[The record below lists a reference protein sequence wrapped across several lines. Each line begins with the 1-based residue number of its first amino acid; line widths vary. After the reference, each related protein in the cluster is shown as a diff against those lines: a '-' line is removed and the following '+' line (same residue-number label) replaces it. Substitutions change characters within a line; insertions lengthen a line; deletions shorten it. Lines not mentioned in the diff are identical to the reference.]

1 MNPLK
6 TGTLVLL
13 LALVLLPAT
22 ARADDDAPPNRD
34 DAIFGAPAE
43 VDEPPDSPGAT
54 DEKPSRDEAIFG
66 GSSAPVTPVT
76 SVTPAGPS
84 LAERV
89 AAAADKLAIGGR
101 LYLRLDWYTTEG
113 PAPERY
119 TLQSPNLLDV
129 YLDARPNDRV
139 RAYVQGRLRYDF
151 TVRQEAAAAEGETA
165 PETNLFGTRKGLE
178 ASLDQLWLKFDIAR
192 RAYITFG
199 RQPIRWGT
207 GRFWNPT
214 DFLNSSFR
222 DPLAVFDER
231 LGVSLLK
238 VHIPIESLG
247 WNLYAIADFSGADR
261 PDRIGGALRAEMLL
275 GPAEV
280 ALSFADRKAE
290 PTRLGVSV
298 SFPLG
303 LFDFNAEFAALHG
316 VRSKRYT
323 GRLDLSSSPIELPVP
338 KDQRDEWFF
347 RATAGV
353 EVGIGYGDNDAV
365 YFGAEYFFNELGYDS
380 ENLYL
385 PLAAAGEF
393 TPLYMGKHYLGVY
406 ALLSG
411 PGRFDD
417 MSFIASSINNLS
429 DRSGLVR
436 LDYRVRVLTH
446 LDFNVY
452 TSAHYGRPGEFHFS
466 YKLEP
471 TDIFPGLEKGLRIPA
486 PVVDVGFGFIVS
498 I

>member
-1 MNPLK
+1 LK
-6 TGTLVLL
+6 IGTLALLMPFVL
-13 LALVLLPAT
+13 ASTSAW
-22 ARADDDAPPNRD
+22 ADDDTPPDRD
-34 DAIFGAPAE
+34 DAIFGEPAVTEEPSDSTGEGAP
-43 VDEPPDSPGAT
+43 T
-54 DEKPSRDEAIFG
+54 PSRDDAMFG
-66 GSSAPVTPVT
+66 ADPVQTTPVA
-76 SVTPAGPS
+76 SGPS
-84 LAERV
+84 LVERV

-113 PAPERY
+113 DAPERY
-119 TLQSPNLLDV
+119 TLKSPNLLDV

-139 RAYVQGRLRYDF
+139 RAYVQGRLSYDF
-151 TVRQEAAAAEGETA
+151 TVREEEAAAEGEAT
-165 PETNLFGTRKGLE
+165 PDSTLFGTSEGLE

-192 RAYITFG
+192 RAYVTFG

-207 GRFWNPT
+207 SRFWNPT
-214 DFLNSSFR
+214 DFLNSSYR

-247 WNLYAIADFSGADR
+247 WNLYAIADLSAADH

-298 SFPLG
+298 SFPLW
-303 LFDFNAEFAALHG
+303 LFDFNAELAALHG

-323 GRLDLSSSPIELPVP
+323 GRLSLDPNDFELPVAN
-338 KDQRDEWFF
+338 DQQDEWFF

-353 EVGIGYGDNDAV
+353 EIGIPYGDNDV
-365 YFGAEYFFNELGYDS
+365 LYFGAEYFFNELGYDS
-380 ENLYL
+380 EKLY
-385 PLAAAGEF
+385 PVLALAGEF
-393 TPLYMGKHYLGVY
+393 TPLYLGRHYLGVY
-406 ALLSG
+406 ALLSA
-411 PGRFDD
+411 PGQLDD

-436 LDYRVRVLTH
+436 VDYRVRILTH

-452 TSAHYGRPGEFHFS
+452 ASAHYGRPGEFHFS
-466 YKLEP
+466 FEVPATP
-471 TDIFPGLEKGLRIPA
+471 TVPGLENGLRIPA
-486 PVVDVGFGFIVS
+486 PVVDIGVGFIVS

>member
-1 MNPLK
+1 MRI
-6 TGTLVLL
+6 GTLALW
-13 LALVLLPAT
+13 LALVLAPMS
-22 ARADDDAPPNRD
+22 ARADDDAPPDRD
-34 DAIFGAPAE
+34 DAIFGAPS
-43 VDEPPDSPGAT
+43 EPAQPSETPGGVEERGT
-54 DEKPSRDEAIFG
+54 RDDAIFG
-66 GSSAPVTPVT
+66 GEA
-76 SVTPAGPS
+76 TPATRVEPTGPS

-113 PAPERY
+113 AAPERY

-151 TVRQEAAAAEGETA
+151 TVREEAATADGAAT
-165 PETNLFGTRKGLE
+165 PDTSLFRTRKGLE

-192 RAYITFG
+192 RAYVTFG

-214 DFLNSSFR
+214 DFLNRSFR

-247 WNLYAIADFSGADR
+247 WNLYAVADLSAADR

-303 LFDFNAEFAALHG
+303 LFDFNAELAALHG
-316 VRSKRYT
+316 VRAKRYT
-323 GRLDLSSSPIELPVP
+323 GRLSLDPMAFEVPVA
-338 KDQRDEWFF
+338 KDQGDEWFF

-353 EVGIGYGDNDAV
+353 EVGVAYGDNDAV

-380 ENLYL
+380 ENLY
-385 PLAAAGEF
+385 PWLALQGEF
-393 TPLYMGKHYLGVY
+393 TPLYLGRHYLGVY

-411 PGRFDD
+411 PGRLDD

-446 LDFNVY
+446 LDLNVY
-452 TSAHYGRPGEFHFS
+452 ASAHYGRPGEFHFRFDV
-466 YKLEP
+466 P
-471 TDIFPGLEKGLRIPA
+471 PVATVPGLEDGLRIQA